1 MARRPSPPALSRA
14 AAPVLPA
21 ALLAFVIVALPLGCA
36 APPPVPLAQ
45 GVTTLAVTPP
55 LAPPAADGFVPP
67 MVRDPSGSMVGWLDL
82 RYAASEG
89 VAPAEQSLDLIAPA
103 TVERERGSAARGLP
117 IVVFVHGGGWQRGE
131 KRGFLERRAPAF
143 TGAGFLLA
151 TINYRLAPAATHPAQ
166 IRDTAA
172 ALAWLRQ
179 HAAQFGGDP
188 DALFVMGHSAGAH
201 LAALVSVD
209 PRWLGEHDLPL
220 SALRGALLLDGAS
233 YDVVGRAGDVEGAD
247 EHIAA
252 VFGSD
257 PAVWADA
264 SPLNHVAPGRGTP
277 PCLLIVAGK
286 NPDSGEDAA
295 LLSAKLREAG
305 GRADVVTFPDKTHV
319 AISRELGLPGDGPTA
334 AILEFVAAVSG
345 RARPPLPTVTAPR

>member
-1 MARRPSPPALSRA
+1 MVA
-14 AAPVLPA
+14 ATVAVA
-21 ALLAFVIVALPLGCA
+21 AFLLLAACA
-36 APPPVPLAQ
+36 APPPVPLAD
-45 GVTTLAVTPP
+45 GVTTLAVTPS
-55 LAPPAADGFVPP
+55 LLPPEDDGFVPP
-67 MVRDPSGSMVGWLDL
+67 MVRDPSGTMVGWLDL
-82 RYAASEG
+82 RYAASER

-103 TVERERGSAARGLP
+103 AVERERGAAERGRP

-143 TGAGFLLA
+143 TSAGFLLA

-172 ALAWLRQ
+172 ALAWLRE
-179 HAAQFGGDP
+179 HAKQFGGDP
-188 DALFVMGHSAGAH
+188 EALFVMGHSAGAH

-220 SALRGALLLDGAS
+220 TALRGALLLDGAS
-233 YDVVGRAGDVEGAD
+233 YDVAARAGDVEGAD

-264 SPLNHVAPGRGTP
+264 SPLSHVAAARGTP

-334 AILEFVAAVSG
+334 TILDFVAEVSG
-345 RARPPLPTVTAPR
+345 RARPPPPAEAAPR